1 MSEPRT
7 SDSSLSWVAQQVVL
21 LLADSRTGATAT
33 QLSGQLFLPRE
44 QVDHALRELLAH
56 GYATRSGRRW
66 RPAIASIKPRQDRHL
81 RSA

>member
-1 MSEPRT
+1 VETQS
-7 SDSSLSWVAQQVVL
+7 SDSSLGWIAQQVLL
-21 LLADSRTGATAT
+21 LLAESRTGATAT

-44 QVDHALRELLAH
+44 QVDGALRELLAH

-66 RPAIASIKPRQDRHL
+66 RPVIASIAPHPQPHL